1 MSIRSARHFKQA
13 WAIHSG
19 STFEPLE
26 FRRLLSVSSD
36 GVSIV
41 DGQLVFDPDGA
52 VSRALTPVEAQWL
65 KDNPG
70 FGGTATEA
78 VTPPP
83 TGPIDPVAEY
93 EPMEGLVISWLSF
106 GGSTAS
112 PGILAQITRR
122 VTVEGQGR
130 VYIGVTSATVQSSAT
145 SILTAAGADLNRV
158 TFFTVPLNS
167 VWARD
172 YGPRYVYE
180 GDVRVIT
187 DHKYNRST
195 RTSDDNQPVVFSQF
209 RKHQYYDM
217 GLGSTQVVHG
227 GGNYHLNGSGDAY
240 ATQLIVNENTPPF
253 NPGTLTEAQIK
264 SIYSSYQNN
273 NLTITAPFPT
283 SVDATQHIDMWM
295 QIYDDDKVFI
305 SDWPN
310 NVGSAQDVI
319 CDNTA
324 ALMQSRGYTVT
335 RIPAYSIGGTHYTYA
350 NMVIMNDIVLLP
362 QYNNGP
368 GAAISNQVLATV
380 QAAYTPLGKTV
391 YQINGDGIVTLAGV
405 FHCIVQHVPQHLGLA
420 GVNGGLAPTAYLRE
434 IASNTVYSTGQQIS
448 VSWISD
454 DDAPVAASGGGAGCR
469 YRFQCRWRGDF
480 PHHDRHQ
487 PASQW
492 QLYLE
497 HPRGHSDHA
506 GTHQGCGARRL
517 EQHRVRRQWNRSGD
531 RYGGAFDYRRVFFLR
546 DRAARGRASI
556 GSRHARRCNVD
567 QHNHRGSAD
576 RRRGDDYAEWCDN
589 FHPQSQR
596 AALRRQ
602 LAVDQLRQPDRPR
615 RQQHVG
621 HISAEL
627 FCARRRC
634 DARPQCKPQRL
645 HHVGCKLRRDG
656 PGFQRR
662 QFQLR
667 RRSGSERFYDP
678 RVAVR

>member
-1 MSIRSARHFKQA
+1 M
-13 WAIHSG
+13 
-19 STFEPLE
+19 
-26 FRRLLSVSSD
+26 
-36 GVSIV
+36 
-41 DGQLVFDPDGA
+41 
-52 VSRALTPVEAQWL
+52 SRALTPVEAQWL

-454 DDAPVAASGGGAGCR
+454 DDAPVAASGGVQGVDIVFSADGGAT
-469 YRFQCRWRGDF
+469 F
-480 PHHDRHQ
+480 PITIATNQ
-487 PASQW
+487 PANGSFTWNIPAGIQTTQGRIKVVARDGLNNTGFDVNGTDLAIDTAAPSITDASFSFETEQRVDVLPSEAATLGGVTLTNTTTAEVLTGAAVTITPNGATISIRKASGLLSDGNW
-492 QLYLE
+492 QLTSFANLTD
-497 HPRGHSDHA
+497 PA
-506 GTHQGCGARRL
+506 GNSTSGTFPLSFFVLAGDATRD
-517 EQHRVRRQWNRSGD
+517 RSVNLNDFTMLAANFGET
-531 RYGGAFDYRRVFFLR
+531 GRVFSEGNFNYDAGVDLN
-546 DRAARGRASI
+546 DFTILASQFGKTLPGDLPRAAGRSLPAAS
-556 GSRHARRCNVD
+556 AP
-567 QHNHRGSAD
+567 AD
-576 RRRGDDYAEWCDN
+576 RPAVFGTARLDD
-589 FHPQSQR
+589 SRLR
-596 AALRRQ
+596 AL
-602 LAVDQLRQPDRPR
+602 LEENQPF
-615 RQQHVG
+615 V
-621 HISAEL
+621 
-627 FCARRRC
+627 
-634 DARPQCKPQRL
+634 
-645 HHVGCKLRRDG
+645 V
-656 PGFQRR
+656 
-662 QFQLR
+662 
-667 RRSGSERFYDP
+667 
-678 RVAVR
+678 